1 MGEKRTWC
9 VYVELKKKKKK
20 QNYSDFDILWGVIIE
35 IESKDLIFGF

>member
-9 VYVELKKKKKK
+9 VYVKLERKKKK